1 LAPAARWF
9 WTFELGA
16 SGAAATVAAFVVA
29 SVLPDDH
36 AWLRTVER
44 LAPFAILVG
53 AVVMTAVVPALRAR
67 RWRWRLD
74 DVELDLRH
82 GVLID
87 TRTVIPVAR
96 IQHVDVRRT
105 VWAQLAGVSSVVVHT
120 AAGATEIPALT
131 DADAGLVRDRI
142 AGLIRTPDDD

>member
-1 LAPAARWF
+1 M
-9 WTFELGA
+9 
-16 SGAAATVAAFVVA
+16 VA

-36 AWLRTVER
+36 AWLRT
-44 LAPFAILVG
+44 LAD
-53 AVVMTAVVPALRAR
+53 VVPPLVLVASLLAAALVPTLQVR

-82 GVLID
+82 GVLTD
-87 TRTVIPVAR
+87 TRTIIPVAR
-96 IQHVDVRRT
+96 IQHVDVRRS
-105 VWAQLAGVSSVVVHT
+105 VWAQAVGVSSVVVHT

-131 DADAGLVRDRI
+131 EADAGLVRDRI

>member
-1 LAPAARWF
+1 M
-9 WTFELGA
+9 
-16 SGAAATVAAFVVA
+16 TVAAFVLA
-29 SVLPDDH
+29 GVLPEDH
-36 AWLRTVER
+36 AWLRTAQDVV
-44 LAPFAILVG
+44 PFLVLVG
-53 AVVMTAVVPALRAR
+53 AVLATAIVPALRAR

-82 GVLID
+82 GVLTD
-87 TRTVIPVAR
+87 TRTIIPVAR

-105 VWAQLAGVSSVVVHT
+105 AFAQLAGVSSVVVHT

-131 DADAGLVRDRI
+131 TADAGLVRDRI